1 MVFFMACLSIHE
13 QRIDDNRHF
22 CTCNTLQSK
31 EEGKAYGRSCCFL
44 CCCTGGG
51 AVNRDNA
58 ASNMEKLT
66 RTFLS
71 RFILHRYVR
80 WVGVVTFLCYLGV
93 SIWLAVNFK
102 VATFKENSVTS
113 DSYFSKFHAINDQQ
127 FSTDFYLTFTLPGNY
142 DYTDPAAIG
151 LLSNL
156 KQQLA
161 DNKNINPTTFISWFE
176 AYSDSEFRNLSSEAV
191 FTSSLK
197 EFLKAQ
203 PTFINDI
210 SFDEN
215 GTITAS
221 RFYCKTRGIHS
232 YDDHIRLK
240 ESLLDHKVITDED
253 DDFRENLHRGRGKHR
268 LDDDDNDELDDA
280 KTEIDGND
288 VDDNEIDDA
297 IMASSILPS
306 STGGSN
312 SSKFSVTGTK
322 NAIVLHSPVF
332 LYTDNFNSP
341 LKQSAIIIGIQVAV
355 SLLLITLACPNPLS
369 FIHGLFWYS
378 SIWVGIIGFLVLFDV
393 YMDSVSM
400 VIIITCSCYAVD
412 VVTHTLTSFYYTFG
426 IDRLSRAT
434 EVLSTT
440 GVILFHTT
448 LGSFLGLLVLLL
460 EKSYVFITV
469 FKVLSVA
476 SAVCFLHAFLFIP
489 IALSF
494 FGTRSSVC
502 SEIISS
508 TGEGR
513 SIKISESLNLTLEI
527 PNTISKTKVIE
538 NGANP
543 GTQEFGVDNKTFQ
556 YNERF

>member
-1 MVFFMACLSIHE
+1 MACLSIHE

-31 EEGKAYGRSCCFL
+31 EEGKANGRSCCFL

-51 AVNRDNA
+51 AVNRDSA
-58 ASNMEKLT
+58 ASRMEKLT

-80 WVGVVTFLCYLGV
+80 WIGVVAFLGYLGV

-102 VATFKENSVTS
+102 VATFKENTVTS
-113 DSYFSKFHAINDQQ
+113 DSYFSKFHAINSQQ
-127 FSTDFYLTFTLPGNY
+127 FSTDFYVTFTLPGNY
-142 DYTDPAAIG
+142 DYTDPATIG

-156 KQQLA
+156 KHQLA
-161 DNKNINPTTFISWFE
+161 DNRNINPTSLTSWFE
-176 AYSDSEFRNLSSEAV
+176 AYSDSEFRNLSSEAE
-191 FTSSLK
+191 FISSLK
-197 EFLKAQ
+197 EFLKAR
-203 PTFINDI
+203 PAFTNDI

-221 RFYCKTRGIHS
+221 RFYCKTRDIQS

-253 DDFRENLHRGRGKHR
+253 DDLRENLHRGRGKRR
-268 LDDDDNDELDDA
+268 LDNNDNDELDDA

-288 VDDNEIDDA
+288 VVDDDDDDDDDEIDDA
-297 IMASSILPS
+297 TMASSISPS

-312 SSKFSVTGTK
+312 ISKFSMTGTK
-322 NAIVLHSPVF
+322 NAVVLHSPVF

-355 SLLLITLACPNPLS
+355 SLLLITLACPDPLS
-369 FIHGLFWYS
+369 FIHGLFWYA

-393 YMDSVSM
+393 HMDSVSM

-476 SAVCFLHAFLFIP
+476 SAVSFLHAFLFIP

-494 FGTRSSVC
+494 FGTRNSAC
-502 SEIISS
+502 PE
-508 TGEGR
+508 T
-513 SIKISESLNLTLEI
+513 ESKNDSFVAETEDLI
-527 PNTISKTKVIE
+527 
-538 NGANP
+538 
-543 GTQEFGVDNKTFQ
+543 
-556 YNERF
+556 